1 VRSVRLESLGA
12 ERWGMGMLS
21 LLHLDPEHL
30 ARRMRLAPVA
40 AAPPSLAACLLQG
53 SVGFTLVAIAG
64 FAPWALAGP
73 WFHRAFGELGMY
85 LACTGVFVAL
95 SGPVLHRLVIGPGAL
110 ARFAILFT
118 IAYLAYA
125 ALWIAAW
132 MTLGGNRGSLT
143 GLGAGSLLMG
153 WILCRA
159 FTARGVVVPV
169 VAALLVGNLLG
180 YYGGG
185 YAEAFVAG
193 LSVQGVAGIAH
204 EKARPTAL
212 AMLSWGVCYG
222 LCLGAGLG
230 AALYLCQAE
239 HRAVFARVAG
249 ERALAGG
256 GRS

>member
-1 VRSVRLESLGA
+1 
-12 ERWGMGMLS
+12 MLS

-30 ARRMRLAPVA
+30 AGRLRVAPSA
-40 AAPPSLAACLLQG
+40 SAPPSLSASLLRG

-64 FAPWALAGP
+64 FAPWALAGR
-73 WFHRAFGELGMY
+73 WLHQAIGELGMY
-85 LACTGVFVAL
+85 LVCAGVFVAL
-95 SGPVLHRLVIGPGAL
+95 SGPLLYRLVIGPRAL
-110 ARFAILFT
+110 ARFAILFMA
-118 IAYLAYA
+118 AYLSYA
-125 ALWIAAW
+125 ALWITAW
-132 MTLGGNRGSLT
+132 MTLHGNPGSLT
-143 GLGAGSLLMG
+143 GLACGCLVMG

-159 FTARGVVVPV
+159 FAARGVLAPV

-185 YAEAFVAG
+185 YAEAWVAG
-193 LSVQGVAGIAH
+193 LSVPGVAVITR
-204 EKARPTAL
+204 EKVPPTAL

-222 LCLGAGLG
+222 FGVGTGLG

-256 GRS
+256 VRP